1 MEKKWT
7 PEFLSEIEKWVEDND
22 TNFVAAAKHFK
33 VSLGSIYSN
42 RMRFNKKTDKK
53 RKYTKARKPDLVFTA
68 PPAVATV
75 NNDKVV
81 IVIANRSN
89 ISQVLTELWR

>member
-42 RMRFNKKTDKK
+42 RMKFNKTDKK